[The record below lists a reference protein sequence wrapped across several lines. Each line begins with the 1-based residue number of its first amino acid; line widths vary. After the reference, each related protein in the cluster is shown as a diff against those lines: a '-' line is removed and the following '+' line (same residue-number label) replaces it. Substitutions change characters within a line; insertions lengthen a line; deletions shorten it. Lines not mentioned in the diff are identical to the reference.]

1 MLASFMTTAN
11 LFRGLLCE
19 TKGLPIRSKGIL
31 ISRTWKESFQ
41 LIVERQVDERWK
53 LIRVYLAVQ
62 SSFRR
67 NPGKSVLTNLKI
79 GAACLHKISCF
90 PFGWI
95 ELPKRWKTH
104 AWAMSQQVSE
114 FNPEKQKFVPTK
126 TSELH
131 LYTIYNSFYFTFS
144 QYDSQEI
151 IQPSQSIITK
161 IYDKKFFL
169 FVIAAK
175 VASCSIISRL
185 VHLTAII

>member
-19 TKGLPIRSKGIL
+19 TKGLPIRSTGIL

-95 ELPKRWKTH
+95 ELFRSDGKLMRGRWVNRSVNSILK
-104 AWAMSQQVSE
+104 SKSLYQQKPQSCICIQYIIH
-114 FNPEKQKFVPTK
+114 FILRFHNMILRK
-126 TSELH
+126 
-131 LYTIYNSFYFTFS
+131 LYNRVKASLQRYMIKSF
-144 QYDSQEI
+144 
-151 IQPSQSIITK
+151 
-161 IYDKKFFL
+161 
-169 FVIAAK
+169 
-175 VASCSIISRL
+175 SCSL
-185 VHLTAII
+185 